1 MLCSK
6 GRAGS
11 SPALGTNVR
20 GLDRPYRAVGAW
32 IVVEGLVTQPW
43 RATVRPRTDTPITS
57 TTARQS
63 TTAKVRFTTNRGAIF
78 TALTIMGT
86 P

>member
-20 GLDRPYRAVGAW
+20 AYRWAGACT
-32 IVVEGLVTQPW
+32 VVEGLVTQPS
-43 RATVRPRTDTPITS
+43 RATVTLRTDTAATS

-63 TTAKVRFTTNRGAIF
+63 TTAKVRFTTNRGAIL
-78 TALTIMGT
+78 TALTNMGT
-86 P
+86 R